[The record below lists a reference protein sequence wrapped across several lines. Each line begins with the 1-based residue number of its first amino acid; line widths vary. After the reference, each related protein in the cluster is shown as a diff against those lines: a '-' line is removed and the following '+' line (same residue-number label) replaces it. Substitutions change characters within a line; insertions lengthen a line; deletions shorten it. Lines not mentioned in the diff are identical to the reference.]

1 METLPTL
8 NELLENTELTVKNTQ
23 LSILL
28 NVEPP
33 AEWIKTHPNINSK
46 YIPIEIVEYLLT
58 RIFGKWR
65 VEIKESKLVA
75 NSIQVTVRLHFIDPI
90 TGQWDW
96 QDGIGASPLQTDKG
110 AGAIDFQ
117 KIKNAAVMM
126 AAPSAESFAIKDAAE
141 KLGKIFG
148 KDLNRKDAMA
158 YDSLIKIN
166 EDRFNNIAQ

>member
-1 METLPTL
+1 M
-8 NELLENTELTVKNTQ
+8 
-23 LSILL
+23 
-28 NVEPP
+28 
-33 AEWIKTHPNINSK
+33 
-46 YIPIEIVEYLLT
+46 
-58 RIFGKWR
+58 
-65 VEIKESKLVA
+65 
-75 NSIQVTVRLHFIDPI
+75 HFIDPI

-117 KIKNAAVMM
+117 KIKNGAVMM

-148 KDLNRKDAMA
+148 KDLNRRDAMA